1 MRTTRKSTSA
11 LVGRPPE
18 LEDPLA
24 VIARVLTVSPVTGHL
39 SPRRCVDVLTR
50 SPFELGRLAKTLL
63 RDALYEQRRE
73 AKVKV
78 KVKVTVKVKVKVKTR
93 QDTPSRQR
101 RMAGSVREKSNLL
114 PPIFGSVYRRGRM
127 GA

>member
-73 AKVKV
+73 AKAKE
-78 KVKVTVKVKVKVKTR
+78 KVKVKVKVKTR

-101 RMAGSVREKSNLL
+101 RTAGSVREKSNLL

>member
-24 VIARVLTVSPVTGHL
+24 VIARVLIVSPVTGHL

-78 KVKVTVKVKVKVKTR
+78 KVKVKTR

-101 RMAGSVREKSNLL
+101 RTAGSVREKSNLL
-114 PPIFGSVYRRGRM
+114 PPIFGSV
-127 GA
+127 